1 MVKGHVAPTFAA
13 HGALPRG
20 QSAHTHL
27 ATMPTEHHATTRF
40 LGDPANVTRA
50 RFRLYQPN
58 LSPGTTACHGW
69 AGTLADPDALHQE
82 ACQSPEIGEGFG
94 LTRRQAPRQSRL
106 DADGLRRQMA
116 KLSAAAKLTH
126 AR

>member
-58 LSPGTTACHGW
+58 LS
-69 AGTLADPDALHQE
+69 
-82 ACQSPEIGEGFG
+82 
-94 LTRRQAPRQSRL
+94 RV
-106 DADGLRRQMA
+106 LRRA
-116 KLSAAAKLTH
+116 TDGPARLLTPTRCIKGH
-126 AR
+126 AGPPRSERGSDSPDGKRRVNLASTPMD